1 MRTLVVIPAR
11 GGSKGLPNKN
21 IMDLMGKPL
30 IGYTI
35 EAARKASLPDRIV
48 VSTEDERI
56 AEVARDFGV
65 QVIPR
70 PPEYATDEAPIEWA
84 LRHAVRSLAETEG
97 YSPEIVVWLQAN
109 LPIRKDGQ
117 IDRVIRKLMETGA
130 DSVITVTEVA
140 KRPEYMKQMAE
151 GDRILHM
158 AMPEKFRRQDYTDRL
173 YVADGAVL
181 AMRTEVLM
189 GTEGMMGAHVYLGE
203 DIRGIVQEPR
213 YAIEIDDPFDYD
225 VALGLL
231 VVEGLRK
238 GSIRIPNFTVR

>member
-1 MRTLVVIPAR
+1 MRALIVIPAR
-11 GGSKGLPNKN
+11 GGSKGLPDKN

-35 EAARKASLPDRIV
+35 DAARKASLPDRIA

-56 AEVARDFGV
+56 AEVAGGFGV

-84 LRHAVRSLAETEG
+84 LRHAVRYLAETEG

-109 LPIRKDGQ
+109 LPLRRDGQ

-130 DSVITVTEVA
+130 DSVITITEVT
-140 KRPEYMKQMAE
+140 KRPEYMKQMVE

-189 GTEGMMGAHVYLGE
+189 GTEGMTGTHVYLGK
-203 DIRGIVQEPR
+203 DIRGVVQEPR
-213 YAIEIDDPFDYD
+213 YAIEIDDQFDYD
-225 VALGLL
+225 VVLGLL
-231 VVEGLRK
+231 IVEGLRK
-238 GSIRIPNFTVR
+238 GSIQIPGLKGR